1 MYSVCMYTTVPYIK
15 LFATY
20 MIIHKKHMYLIF
32 KISKSDMGIPIQCGV
47 PQCCIRQVAC
57 SVLRYGQET
66 ASYRRQTYQVLLLPQ
81 TQLYQAEIL
90 QLFHTLAPPEK
101 KNF

>member
-1 MYSVCMYTTVPYIK
+1 
-15 LFATY
+15 
-20 MIIHKKHMYLIF
+20 
-32 KISKSDMGIPIQCGV
+32 MGIPIQCGV

-101 KNF
+101 KELLSTKVPVNCFNIEKKTLRQ